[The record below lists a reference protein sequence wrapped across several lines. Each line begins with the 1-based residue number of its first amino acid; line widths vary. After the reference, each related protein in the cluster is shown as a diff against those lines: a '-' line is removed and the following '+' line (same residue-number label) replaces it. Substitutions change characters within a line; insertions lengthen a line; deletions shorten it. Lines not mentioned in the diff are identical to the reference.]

1 MANRSFLVVESF
13 EGVAAPCAAGGA
25 KRPPQ
30 GIPKGIAL
38 GAPLV
43 TFPATGKS
51 PGVEGRSALSSEGV
65 GAVLPRGECR
75 GAQPLALRDRPPGVE
90 GRSALLMGVVG
101 ARGPHLGSEEPSLT
115 TCSRGAQPLAL
126 RDSSP
131 GSEGR
136 SALLWVERRGGLTP
150 SSQGSPGAPTRPS
163 VENKGV
169 VSRRGLTSPECT
181 APQCCG
187 QRRCPPAS
195 ASPHIRRAQR

>member
-1 MANRSFLVVESF
+1 MERTKDRFASKVKVANRSFLVAESSPGASEAKHQRGRF
-13 EGVAAPCAAGGA
+13 PCTG
-25 KRPPQ
+25 
-30 GIPKGIAL
+30 GIPKGGSPWRAFGDFPRDGKVTRGG
-38 GAPLV
+38 GAERPPHGGRGGRRPPL
-43 TFPATGKS
+43 
-51 PGVEGRSALSSEGV
+51 
-65 GAVLPRGECR
+65 GECR
-75 GAQPLALRDRPPGVE
+75 GAK
-90 GRSALLMGVVG
+90 
-101 ARGPHLGSEEPSLT
+101 
-115 TCSRGAQPLAL
+115 PLAL

-136 SALLWVERRGGLTP
+136 SALLWVERRGGRQP

-163 VENKGV
+163 AENKGV

>member
-1 MANRSFLVVESF
+1 MANRSFLVAESS
-13 EGVAAPCAAGGA
+13 PGA
-25 KRPPQ
+25 SEAKHQRGRFPRTG
-30 GIPKGIAL
+30 GIPKGAAL

-51 PGVEGRSALSSEGV
+51 PGVEGRSAL
-65 GAVLPRGECR
+65 P
-75 GAQPLALRDRPPGVE
+75 
-90 GRSALLMGVVG
+90 MGVVG
-101 ARGPHLGSEEPSLT
+101 AKGPHLGSEEPSLT

-136 SALLWVERRGGLTP
+136 SALLWVERRGGRQP

>member
-75 GAQPLALRDRPPGVE
+75 GAQPLALRDSSPGSE

-101 ARGPHLGSEEPSLT
+101 DGGPHLGSEEPSLT
-115 TCSRGAQPLAL
+115 TCSRGAKPLAKKVQV
-126 RDSSP
+126 RGGAP
-131 GSEGR
+131 FPWE
-136 SALLWVERRGGLTP
+136 ERRGGRQP
-150 SSQGSPGAPTRPS
+150 SSQGSPGAPTHLS